1 MNFFVINEQK
11 IAARNP
17 KDAILNYVF
26 FNKEIAQR
34 LQKLDIKQLHETFSV
49 FDEKNRETRFD
60 VSLRRNQLLIKRIQ
74 NETEDGSVKTINVRA
89 ETYLTCEIDLPKF
102 TAAIKAG
109 RGLWPSK
116 SPEDAFNDI
125 LEQHLNGLIDIEDPS
140 YHIDQL
146 GSTGSLGI
154 KIIYYDATITSSEEV

>member
-1 MNFFVINEQK
+1 MNFFIINKQK

-17 KDAILNYVF
+17 KDAIASYIFLNKDV
-26 FNKEIAQR
+26 AQR
-34 LQKLDIKQLHETFSV
+34 LQKLDTEQSHETFSV
-49 FDEKNRETRFD
+49 FDEENRETKFD

-74 NETEDGSVKTINVRA
+74 NETEDGSIKTINVKA

-116 SPEDAFNDI
+116 SPGDAFNDI
-125 LEQHLNGLIDIEDPS
+125 IEQHLNGLIDIEDPS

-146 GSTGSLGI
+146 GSAGSLGI
-154 KIIYYDATITSSEEV
+154 KIIYYDATIASSEEV